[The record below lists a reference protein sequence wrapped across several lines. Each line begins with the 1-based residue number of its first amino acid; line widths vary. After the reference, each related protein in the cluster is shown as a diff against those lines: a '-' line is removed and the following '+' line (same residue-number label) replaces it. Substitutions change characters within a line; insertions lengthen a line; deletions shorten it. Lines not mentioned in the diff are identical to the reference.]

1 MGSWGTG
8 LYQDDF
14 ASDLKNT
21 IALVSKVPADGDRL
35 LAILRELHADA
46 DLDGDDGPT
55 FWLVVADQF
64 ERKGVVSRTVSE
76 RALAVIDDD
85 QDLDRLRDLGLDA
98 RGLAARRKVLEELAS
113 RLRAPRPSRPV
124 PKAGKPPAMVVAPGE
139 IYAFPTMKGKAVN
152 AWFDSWE
159 AAGFVPDGWGALVVV
174 ETGRAF
180 DWLPWC
186 AVASLSVDAQKEPT
200 LKDALG
206 ARLLTHPQTDGAARC
221 VPKAAHLT
229 RMRATRLGTVAL
241 DPAVAAAAVSR
252 WSVKSAIGCGW
263 SIASAAFAS
272 TMPSLPMGV
281 PLRELLA
288 ESR

>member
-1 MGSWGTG
+1 MSSWGTG

-14 ASDLKNT
+14 AADLKNT

-35 LAILRELHADA
+35 LAILRELHGDA
-46 DLDGDDGPT
+46 DLDGDDGTT

-64 ERKGVVSRTVSE
+64 ERKGVVSPAVSK
-76 RALAVIDDD
+76 RALAVIEDDE
-85 QDLDRLRDLGLDA
+85 DLDRLRDLGLDA
-98 RGLAARRKVLEELAS
+98 RGLAARRKVLDELAS

-139 IYAFPTMKGKAVN
+139 IYAFPTMRGKAVN

-186 AVASLSVDAQKEPT
+186 AVASLTVEAQKEPT
-200 LKDALG
+200 LDDALA

-221 VPKAAHLT
+221 VPKAGHLT
-229 RMRATRLGTVAL
+229 RMRVQCLGTVTL
-241 DPAVAAAAVSR
+241 DPARAARIVSR
-252 WSVKSAIGCGW
+252 WSVKSSISCGW

-272 TMPSLPMGV
+272 SLPSLPVGV

-288 ESR
+288 QPG